1 MRLNK
6 EPNIALYIVDHLS
19 HPTLQ
24 IKLGYIINRV
34 FSIFT
39 LKKSQTLTY
48 TFHLTTIFVTVIISD
63 KYSCHFAKRSCQIGL
78 GKGRANN
85 NLRGRN
91 RFFDEEKYMPLKNSL
106 KVQRVKMGINQAEL
120 GNLVGVSRQTISLIE
135 RGDYNPS
142 ITLVLKLCKVFD
154 VVVEEI
160 FSYQED
166 KENE

>member
-1 MRLNK
+1 
-6 EPNIALYIVDHLS
+6 
-19 HPTLQ
+19 
-24 IKLGYIINRV
+24 
-34 FSIFT
+34 
-39 LKKSQTLTY
+39 
-48 TFHLTTIFVTVIISD
+48 
-63 KYSCHFAKRSCQIGL
+63 
-78 GKGRANN
+78 
-85 NLRGRN
+85 
-91 RFFDEEKYMPLKNSL
+91 MPLKNSL

-120 GNLVGVSRQTISLIE
+120 GKLVGVSRQTISLIE